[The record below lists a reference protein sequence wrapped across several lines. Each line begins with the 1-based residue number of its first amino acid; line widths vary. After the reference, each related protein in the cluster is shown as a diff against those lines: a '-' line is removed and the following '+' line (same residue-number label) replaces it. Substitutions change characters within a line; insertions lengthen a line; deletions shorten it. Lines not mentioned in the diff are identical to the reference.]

1 MNHENI
7 RIETPPSVDTL
18 KEHHAYETVDR
29 VGNDPETTDFKRT
42 ARLLQSLWRG
52 SKDFPIGS
60 EPMKPKDDRP
70 SRPLGSR
77 IDLSFAR
84 ETGSNF
90 LSDAVRDA
98 VRYRLSHRQPHEMID
113 EDRLYCD
120 LLSSMPLCF
129 NLFGELAAD
138 LALADKAV
146 HTWWPDTPGKV
157 TSVEFE
163 WSPGRRLTGEYLE
176 NRSAFDIALIMDV
189 GAGKKAVLGIETKYH
204 EHCKA
209 ESRPGD
215 ERIRRYA
222 EVTTESGIMSQETM
236 ESIPGTELQQIWL
249 DHLLALSM
257 LQHPSNEWAWAK
269 FVLVHPERNPSYE
282 RAAERYRSLLS
293 RPETFEVRTIE
304 SLLDAGV
311 LPETLSEAF
320 RQRYLW

>member
-42 ARLLQSLWRG
+42 ARLLQSLWRE
-52 SKDFPIGS
+52 SKGFPLGS
-60 EPMKPKDDRP
+60 EPMKPKDDRS

-77 IDLSFAR
+77 IDLGFAR

-90 LSDAVRDA
+90 LSDAVREA
-98 VRYRLSHRQPHEMID
+98 VRNRLNHRQPHEMID
-113 EDRLYCD
+113 EDRLYWD

-138 LALADKAV
+138 LTLADKAV
-146 HTWWPDTPGKV
+146 HTWWPDTPGTV
-157 TSVEFE
+157 TVVEFE
-163 WSPGRRLTGEYLE
+163 WSPGRARTGEYLE
-176 NRSAFDIALIMDV
+176 NRSAFDVAFILD
-189 GAGKKAVLGIETKYH
+189 LGNDRKGVIGVETKYH
-204 EHCKA
+204 EDPK
-209 ESRPGD
+209 RMPPPGD
-215 ERIRRYA
+215 DRLKRYREIA
-222 EVTTESGIMSQETM
+222 AKSEAIDDDTVTTLLD
-236 ESIPGTELQQIWL
+236 TELQQIWL

-257 LQHPSNEWAWAK
+257 LQHPSKEWAWAK